1 MNSIFP
7 LSRAFVFIF
16 FIAFFAMSCS
26 KDNENPV
33 DDPKNGDPDTEE
45 PIDENPDDDEEEE
58 DPGEDVETIA
68 EVDVPGSTA
77 KAGNLP
83 APSGDLYLSQG
94 GSNIYTIKGKKLRV
108 YAPVSPGVVAGFYL
122 KIEGTDYYYDI
133 SGSGASSGRIA
144 APNKRKASALER
156 PAATNGRTAATSE
169 EEEAYFI
176 IDLSDGLGQ
185 DTLCI
190 SYSYYN
196 SSGSISNSV
205 SKCVIPLETG
215 GDNSEFLSANAWEIS
230 LWRDYLDDELV
241 YEFELTDYASEE
253 EFDCENGSTVLLQF
267 SITYDDFTLSFF
279 PDGTGY
285 IYSSTTLTEIDYEA
299 SVEHCTPVFEL
310 ITEVEGGDFIWSY
323 DDDSG
328 RLAVIYIN
336 EHGEVEY
343 IDYSGGLEIVEVEME
358 GDNLVV
364 IAYFEGIGYDDEG
377 QEYAFNKSVTILI
390 PKE

>member
-1 MNSIFP
+1 MKTIFP
-7 LSRAFVFIF
+7 LLKTILMGLV
-16 FIAFFAMSCS
+16 IAFLAMSCS

-45 PIDENPDDDEEEE
+45 PIDENPDDDEE

-108 YAPVSPGVVAGFYL
+108 YAPVSPGEVAGFYL

-133 SGSGASSGRIA
+133 SGAGGSTGRIA
-144 APNKRKASALER
+144 APNKRKASALAR
-156 PAATNGRTAATSE
+156 PTTTSGRTAATSE
-169 EEEAYFI
+169 EEEAYFV
-176 IDLSDGLGQ
+176 IDLSDGLGL

-215 GDNSEFLSANAWEIS
+215 GANSEFLSANAWDIAS
-230 LWRDYLDDELV
+230 SIDYLDDELV
-241 YEFELTDYASEE
+241 YESDGYGDSYDYFEWP
-253 EFDCENGSTVLLQF
+253 CESGSTVWLEYSF
-267 SITYDDFTLSFF
+267 VPDDYTLSFF
-279 PDGTGY
+279 PNGTGY
-285 IYSSTTLTEIDYEA
+285 IYSSFTYTEIDYDA
-299 SVEHCTPVFEL
+299 SYEQCTPVFEL
-310 ITEVEGGDFIWSY
+310 ISEAYERDFIWSY

-336 EHGEVEY
+336 EHGEVEH
-343 IDYSGGLEIVEVEME
+343 IDDSDDSEFLEVEME
-358 GDNLVV
+358 GDNLVA
-364 IAYFEGIGYDDEG
+364 IDYFEGIGYDDEG
-377 QEYAFNKSVTILI
+377 QEYTYNKSVTILI